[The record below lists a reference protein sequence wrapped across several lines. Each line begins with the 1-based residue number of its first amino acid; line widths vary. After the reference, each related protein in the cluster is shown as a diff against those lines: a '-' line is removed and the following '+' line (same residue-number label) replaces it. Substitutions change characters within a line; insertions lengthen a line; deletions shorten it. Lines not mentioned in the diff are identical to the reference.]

1 MWVNT
6 PDSQLC
12 SRPRDPCEEAGTYER
27 DDSSTSKA
35 VSSGFNISYADG
47 SGAAGDYV
55 TDTFRIGSA
64 NLSDFQFGIG
74 DTSSSRRGILGLGYD
89 LNEVQVL
96 SEKKDPYDNLP
107 LKLAADGHIQS
118 PAYSIYLNDFEA
130 SRGSILFGGV
140 DRSRFEGD
148 LATLPVQ
155 SESGL
160 YQRFLVTL
168 TKVELGGDTVEDDM
182 ALAVLLDSG
191 TSITYLP
198 DKMAADIFERV
209 GAEFSRS
216 EGLAFISCSARSAS
230 EPLRFTFSDP
240 VIEVSMS
247 ELVLDVKGI
256 TRGQSLLDEE
266 EEVCLFGIGP
276 SGEGSN
282 VLGDTFMRSAYVVFD
297 LENNEISMAQT
308 RFNSSGSGD
317 VKEITEDGVPGATK
331 VNDPV
336 QATEG
341 LVDGGQAGVTGREC
355 SVLGVGA
362 AALLAGLALW

>member
-6 PDSQLC
+6 PDSKLC
-12 SRPRDPCEEAGTYER
+12 SLPRDPCEQAGTYDR
-27 DDSSTSKA
+27 DDSSTSKV
-35 VSSGFNISYADG
+35 VSEGFNISYADG

-74 DTSSSRRGILGLGYD
+74 DTSSSQRGILGLGYA

-96 SEKKDPYDNLP
+96 SERKDTYDNLP
-107 LKLAADGHIQS
+107 LKLAADGHIKS
-118 PAYSIYLNDFEA
+118 PAYSVYLNDFEA
-130 SRGSILFGGV
+130 SRGSILFGGI
-140 DRSRFEGD
+140 DQSRFQGD

-155 SESGL
+155 SEAGL

-168 TKVELGGDTVEDDM
+168 TKVEVGDDTVEDDL

-198 DKMAADIFERV
+198 DDMAADIFERV
-209 GAEFSRS
+209 GAEYS
-216 EGLAFISCSARSAS
+216 ESQGLAFIPCSARSAS

-247 ELVLDVKGI
+247 ELVLDVAGV
-256 TRGQSLLDEE
+256 TRGQSLLNEE
-266 EEVCLFGIGP
+266 EEVCMFGIGLAE
-276 SGEGSN
+276 EGPI

-297 LENNEISMAQT
+297 LENNEISLAQT
-308 RFNSSGSGD
+308 RFNSSESS
-317 VKEITEDGVPGATK
+317 VQEITEDGVPGAK
-331 VNDPV
+331 RVEDPV
-336 QATEG
+336 QATDG
-341 LVDGGQAGVTGREC
+341 LVDGGQSGVSGRVC
-355 SVLGVGA
+355 SVLGAGA
-362 AALLAGLALW
+362 AALLAGLAVW